1 MGYNDL
7 QVSSGAAAGK
17 EMTPSAPVH
26 DILPAVNYPPT
37 PPPNEINTA
46 AAAVQSPGSNEGVER
61 GRHARSLISY
71 LPKIRSENST
81 NDHAD
86 AIKINSNRKPQTDR
100 KVERGRVRKEKSKPR
115 PRARCKSTDKTDKEP
130 VSTPTVGCRCS
141 NYPHCATNTETKRG
155 RAVKAR
161 AVLPGVSVKRK
172 RGTKSDEDDRNS
184 FNLQALLNKKIA
196 QKLYNGR
203 TKKQKTKFTSTYAGR
218 VLSKRARENDLNA
231 GEPPKKIQALLNF
244 IGSKACKRT
253 SSEDIFNADSK
264 KQKKKFSPSHASR
277 QLSKRARETSDDDN
291 DDDGEPSP
299 KTLALQNSFETKSR
313 KRTSNDAKLD
323 DLYSLNPARDA
334 RWAASAAKRIKQ
346 TSAGNENSRKRSFG
360 QARLDD
366 VPSGLNARRD
376 RIYDP
381 SSPKIS
387 RKTGYNQ
394 INTREDSV
402 NAAGVHPNSTE
413 KPITFAATLRKRAAS
428 AMDVEPHGINRRRD
442 ELMNPIVAKIPRVT
456 GSNRFLTPNSGDFPM
471 GVM

>member
-1 MGYNDL
+1 M
-7 QVSSGAAAGK
+7 
-17 EMTPSAPVH
+17 PC
-26 DILPAVNYPPT
+26 
-37 PPPNEINTA
+37 
-46 AAAVQSPGSNEGVER
+46 
-61 GRHARSLISY
+61 
-71 LPKIRSENST
+71 KIRS
-81 NDHAD
+81 
-86 AIKINSNRKPQTDR
+86 
-100 KVERGRVRKEKSKPR
+100 
-115 PRARCKSTDKTDKEP
+115 
-130 VSTPTVGCRCS
+130 
-141 NYPHCATNTETKRG
+141 
-155 RAVKAR
+155 
-161 AVLPGVSVKRK
+161 
-172 RGTKSDEDDRNS
+172 
-184 FNLQALLNKKIA
+184 
-196 QKLYNGR
+196 
-203 TKKQKTKFTSTYAGR
+203 
-218 VLSKRARENDLNA
+218 
-231 GEPPKKIQALLNF
+231 
-244 IGSKACKRT
+244 
-253 SSEDIFNADSK
+253 
-264 KQKKKFSPSHASR
+264 
-277 QLSKRARETSDDDN
+277 
-291 DDDGEPSP
+291 
-299 KTLALQNSFETKSR
+299 TKSR